1 MTIED
6 RIEIACLI
14 NEGMSLSKIA
24 KHLRRPRSAV
34 TREVKRNSAMG
45 EGERE
50 FACPLRANGL
60 CNRCMRRSC
69 GKGRRVY
76 EYLAAEE
83 ASTERRSSSRSG
95 PRLPKEALDYIDAAV
110 SEGVAL
116 GQSIHHIYASDQ
128 KLRGL
133 ASERTVRRLCV
144 EGRLSTKPHQLRRY
158 VRYKR
163 AAPKDAAKHP
173 VKDPKVLTGRT
184 FSRYKEKVRRCPR
197 ANVAQYDSVI
207 GKASDSKALL
217 TVTFPKYAFQFGVLI
232 DKGRAGSV
240 LNAMKGVFG
249 KVGAAAAARAF
260 AINLADNGSEFA
272 TLYKMEEEGGRKV
285 RSVFYTNPYRATD
298 KAECERLHELVRYF
312 LPKGH
317 SLDSLTQDQVN
328 EACSNIN
335 SYVRMSKGDR
345 TPYDMVKRKFGKGF
359 LDALGIARIPNK
371 KVRLLAII

>member
-1 MTIED
+1 M
-6 RIEIACLI
+6 
-14 NEGMSLSKIA
+14 
-24 KHLRRPRSAV
+24 
-34 TREVKRNSAMG
+34 
-45 EGERE
+45 
-50 FACPLRANGL
+50 
-60 CNRCMRRSC
+60 
-69 GKGRRVY
+69 
-76 EYLAAEE
+76 
-83 ASTERRSSSRSG
+83 
-95 PRLPKEALDYIDAAV
+95 
-110 SEGVAL
+110 
-116 GQSIHHIYASDQ
+116 
-128 KLRGL
+128 
-133 ASERTVRRLCV
+133 
-144 EGRLSTKPHQLRRY
+144 
-158 VRYKR
+158 
-163 AAPKDAAKHP
+163 
-173 VKDPKVLTGRT
+173 GRT

-272 TLYKMEEEGGRKV
+272 TLYKMEGEGGRKV